1 MTVPKK
7 LKNLLKNTALLTLT
21 ATLSLLITTGPALA
35 EGGYTWIRYTDIGSD
50 QHYWTSLA
58 SSADGT
64 KLVATKTN
72 NQGGFLYTSTD
83 SGVSWTKNT
92 SLNPTLWAGVSSSAD
107 GTKLAVVE
115 LESLVGER
123 SNEIGYIYTSTDSG
137 VTWTEQTTAGGDGGQ
152 YWSEVVSSADGS
164 RLAALGEDDESGEA
178 VLYTAFNPALIPT
191 DPDPEDPPITTT
203 TPHGRAS

>member
-83 SGVSWTKNT
+83 SGV
-92 SLNPTLWAGVSSSAD
+92 
-107 GTKLAVVE
+107 
-115 LESLVGER
+115 
-123 SNEIGYIYTSTDSG
+123 
-137 VTWTEQTTAGGDGGQ
+137 TWTEQTTAGGDGGQ